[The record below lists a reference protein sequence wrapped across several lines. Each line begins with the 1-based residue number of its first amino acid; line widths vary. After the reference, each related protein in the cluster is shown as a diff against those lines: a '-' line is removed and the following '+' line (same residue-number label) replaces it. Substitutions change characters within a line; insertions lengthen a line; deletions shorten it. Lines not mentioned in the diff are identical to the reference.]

1 MTTDDPPPA
10 ALASEAS
17 AQRGHSSEVG
27 APDTRSEPGS
37 SARPALASEASDQ
50 LGHSSEVCAHSAS
63 EDACERADDTRPEP
77 GSSARPDRAADKLIR
92 DALLDELQREATD
105 ADGTATKK
113 LLLVARTL
121 VDKSIAGDV
130 AALKELQDRIDGKP
144 PPATAGADKRRAR
157 ITFQWK
163 DSGS

>member
-1 MTTDDPPPA
+1 MT
-10 ALASEAS
+10 
-17 AQRGHSSEVG
+17 HSL
-27 APDTRSEPGS
+27 TS
-37 SARPALASEASDQ
+37 SAR
-50 LGHSSEVCAHSAS
+50 
-63 EDACERADDTRPEP
+63 RPL
-77 GSSARPDRAADKLIR
+77 PDGY
-92 DALLDELQREATD
+92 
-105 ADGTATKK
+105 DGTATKK

-144 PPATAGADKRRAR
+144 PPAAAGADKRPAR

>member
-10 ALASEAS
+10 
-17 AQRGHSSEVG
+17 GHW
-27 APDTRSEPGS
+27 P
-37 SARPALASEASDQ
+37 
-50 LGHSSEVCAHSAS
+50 
-63 EDACERADDTRPEP
+63 
-77 GSSARPDRAADKLIR
+77 DKLIR
-92 DALLDELQREATD
+92 DALLEELQREATD

-144 PPATAGADKRRAR
+144 SPATAGAAKRPAR

>member
-1 MTTDDPPPA
+1 MTTDDPPSTGP
-10 ALASEAS
+10 
-17 AQRGHSSEVG
+17 
-27 APDTRSEPGS
+27 
-37 SARPALASEASDQ
+37 
-50 LGHSSEVCAHSAS
+50 
-63 EDACERADDTRPEP
+63 
-77 GSSARPDRAADKLIR
+77 DKLIR
-92 DALLDELQREATD
+92 DALLEELQREATD

-144 PPATAGADKRRAR
+144 PPATAGAAKRPTR

-163 DSGS
+163 ESGS

>member
-10 ALASEAS
+10 V
-17 AQRGHSSEVG
+17 RW
-27 APDTRSEPGS
+27 P
-37 SARPALASEASDQ
+37 
-50 LGHSSEVCAHSAS
+50 
-63 EDACERADDTRPEP
+63 
-77 GSSARPDRAADKLIR
+77 DKLIR
-92 DALLDELQREATD
+92 DALLEELQREAMD

-144 PPATAGADKRRAR
+144 PPSNAGADKRPAR
-157 ITFQWK
+157 ITFAWK
-163 DSGS
+163 SSES

>member
-1 MTTDDPPPA
+1 MVPPP
-10 ALASEAS
+10 
-17 AQRGHSSEVG
+17 R
-27 APDTRSEPGS
+27 
-37 SARPALASEASDQ
+37 
-50 LGHSSEVCAHSAS
+50 
-63 EDACERADDTRPEP
+63 
-77 GSSARPDRAADKLIR
+77 
-92 DALLDELQREATD
+92 
-105 ADGTATKK
+105 K

-144 PPATAGADKRRAR
+144 PPATAADKRPAK